1 MSNHLTVNRTFISKN
16 KIETTLFR
24 VDFDTNLEK
33 GDLVRQ
39 ADHDLVVIRYLV
51 HFYANLSKGR
61 TNGANAL
68 EGNRKD
74 GFFAPFRNDKMS
86 TG

>member
-1 MSNHLTVNRTFISKN
+1 MSGKTA
-16 KIETTLFR
+16 LFR
-24 VDFDTNLEK
+24 VDFDTDLAIHTNLEK

-68 EGNRKD
+68 EDNRKD